1 MELLTGKR
9 ALVTGAGQGIGLAIA
24 QTLASH
30 GAAVMLADLNTD
42 ALQLARQTIDGQ
54 TGWVPCDVS
63 QLEQVSEAVQRTV
76 DELGGLDI
84 LVNNAGIT
92 RDASLKNM
100 TEQQF
105 DDVISVHMRGTWNG
119 LKAAFPVMRNH
130 SGSIINISSLSGRVG
145 LFGQTN
151 YSAAKAG
158 IVGMTKAAAKEFARG
173 GCRVNAVM
181 PGMIDTAMTQAMPPE
196 ALARLVEDIPL
207 GRPGQP
213 IDVANAVLFLASDL
227 SGFITGSVL
236 EVTGGQ

>member
-84 LVNNAGIT
+84 LVNNAGT
-92 RDASLKNM
+92 
-100 TEQQF
+100 
-105 DDVISVHMRGTWNG
+105 
-119 LKAAFPVMRNH
+119 AFIR
-130 SGSIINISSLSGRVG
+130 
-145 LFGQTN
+145 
-151 YSAAKAG
+151 K
-158 IVGMTKAAAKEFARG
+158 
-173 GCRVNAVM
+173 
-181 PGMIDTAMTQAMPPE
+181 
-196 ALARLVEDIPL
+196 
-207 GRPGQP
+207 
-213 IDVANAVLFLASDL
+213 
-227 SGFITGSVL
+227 
-236 EVTGGQ
+236 